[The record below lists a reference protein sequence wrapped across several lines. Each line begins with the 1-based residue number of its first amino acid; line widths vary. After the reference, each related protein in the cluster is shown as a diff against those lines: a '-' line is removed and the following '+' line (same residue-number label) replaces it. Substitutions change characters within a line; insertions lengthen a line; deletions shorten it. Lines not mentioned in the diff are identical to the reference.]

1 MFFLCDTMGH
11 TEKFKAIKEL
21 KEYVEL
27 RHAEEGGFDWISE
40 IKNDE
45 EKRYGCCW
53 KLEIEQI

>member
-1 MFFLCDTMGH
+1 MGH